1 MGISMDV
8 WRRGRRVSYRQAG
21 AIRLTPIAIALCAT
35 WAGAAHAQQAA
46 SAAQSNVLPT
56 VSVSATADATTE
68 DSGSYVARNATVG
81 GRTPTAIKE
90 IPYSVSVLTRQRM
103 DDQNLTTIQDALR
116 YVTGVTSVNY
126 GDGTAYFRARGTQL
140 GIEFDGTSIVGG
152 LQYLTQFDLG
162 IYDRIEIL
170 RGPSGT
176 FDGAGEPGGTVNL
189 VRKRP
194 QKEFHIGTE
203 TQISSFGGVRQMV
216 DVTGSLN
223 KDGTLRGRAVIVGAD
238 QHQSID
244 RSRTK
249 DVTAYGALD
258 WDITP
263 RTTLS
268 LSAGYQVAP
277 ASGFDYGASAAFNN
291 SLTSIVGRVPS
302 SYSQNFAPDW
312 NYSYTSIQEVNGN
325 LVHKFENGWKSQTTL
340 FYRHMLAKGDY
351 ADTGPGALVN
361 GTTRFNERTQRNT
374 YDWFGA
380 DTNVSGP
387 VQLFG
392 RTHTLTFGANYSV
405 MSETA
410 YSGFA
415 PLGIGNLFDPS
426 AMNKVVV
433 PTTFGQN
440 VRQVQYGFYTQA
452 RVKLLDPLTLVL
464 GGRLAFYQQRSQSLV
479 PTTQDWSTDADV
491 NHRFLPSVGLV
502 YDITPTTT
510 AYVSYSRF
518 LAAQTGAEAGGGA
531 IGPRT
536 GEQYEVGVKNT
547 FLGGRLS
554 TTAALFRI
562 NDNGRSITDP
572 NNPTFVVPGGKAR
585 DEGFEF
591 EVTGQPV
598 ENWNIYAG
606 YTYLNE
612 SFENDT
618 ANLTD
623 GTDPR
628 HQFKLWTNYE
638 FTRGMV
644 RGLSIGGGVLAQT
657 QITRNVSQGA
667 YAIFNA
673 QIGYRFNKHVQ
684 ATLALNN
691 IFNRDYYIRPPGN
704 FYSVFGDRRNVMLTV
719 RSDF

>member
-1 MGISMDV
+1 MDV

-46 SAAQSNVLPT
+46 SAAQSNALPT

-268 LSAGYQVAP
+268 LSAGYQVSP

-291 SLTSIVGRVPS
+291 SLTSIIGRVPS

-340 FYRHMLAKGDY
+340 FYRHMLSKADY

-464 GGRLAFYQQRSQSLV
+464 GGRLAFYQQRSQSRAWCPL
-479 PTTQDWSTDADV
+479 
-491 NHRFLPSVGLV
+491 
-502 YDITPTTT
+502 
-510 AYVSYSRF
+510 
-518 LAAQTGAEAGGGA
+518 
-531 IGPRT
+531 PRT
-536 GEQYEVGVKNT
+536 G
-547 FLGGRLS
+547 R
-554 TTAALFRI
+554 
-562 NDNGRSITDP
+562 P
-572 NNPTFVVPGGKAR
+572 MPT
-585 DEGFEF
+585 
-591 EVTGQPV
+591 
-598 ENWNIYAG
+598 
-606 YTYLNE
+606 
-612 SFENDT
+612 
-618 ANLTD
+618 
-623 GTDPR
+623 
-628 HQFKLWTNYE
+628 
-638 FTRGMV
+638 
-644 RGLSIGGGVLAQT
+644 
-657 QITRNVSQGA
+657 
-667 YAIFNA
+667 
-673 QIGYRFNKHVQ
+673 
-684 ATLALNN
+684 
-691 IFNRDYYIRPPGN
+691 
-704 FYSVFGDRRNVMLTV
+704 
-719 RSDF
+719 

>member
-1 MGISMDV
+1 MDV

-415 PLGIGNLFDPS
+415 SLGIGNLFDPN

-464 GGRLAFYQQRSQSLV
+464 GGAWRSTSSARRAWCPPPRTGRPMPTSITASCLRLASSTTSRPLPRPMSATRASSLRR
-479 PTTQDWSTDADV
+479 PA
-491 NHRFLPSVGLV
+491 R
-502 YDITPTTT
+502 
-510 AYVSYSRF
+510 RR
-518 LAAQTGAEAGGGA
+518 GGA

-657 QITRNVSQGA
+657 QITRNVSQGG

-673 QIGYRFNKHVQ
+673 QVGYRFNKHVQ